1 MIIRCPWISAFKE
14 GVVDA
19 RRTEVEDGDRGVDR
33 TEQMHV
39 KVVLAVARRH
49 QVSKVFVR
57 GFLALAAEP
66 QIDYLGI
73 ELLRAKHEAEAF
85 PRFKNLLGGAQC
97 RNLKG
102 KEVSST
108 LELPGK

>member
-1 MIIRCPWISAFKE
+1 MV
-14 GVVDA
+14 G
-19 RRTEVEDGDRGVDR
+19 DGDRGVVR

-39 KVVLAVARRH
+39 KVVIAVARRH

-57 GFLALAAEP
+57 GFLALAAVT

-73 ELLRAKHEAEAF
+73 ELLRAEHESEAF
-85 PRFKNLLGGAQC
+85 PRFKNLPGGAQG

-102 KEVSST
+102 KEVFST
-108 LELPGK
+108 L

>member
-1 MIIRCPWISAFKE
+1 MCWCDACSE
-14 GVVDA
+14 GDDVNAYPFGYV
-19 RRTEVEDGDRGVDR
+19 
-33 TEQMHV
+33 HV
-39 KVVLAVARRH
+39 KIVIAVARRH

-57 GFLALAAEP
+57 GLLALAAVA

-73 ELLRAKHEAEAF
+73 ELLRAKHESETF